1 MYFLNIRHVHYRR
14 CKSQSGNRAKNDLK
28 RTDEKEQV
36 EYSANDI
43 SNILSNVKFEIS
55 TLLIQILIQ
64 HS

>member
-1 MYFLNIRHVHYRR
+1 MYFLVSYVIVVGI
-14 CKSQSGNRAKNDLK
+14 SLK
-28 RTDEKEQV
+28 AEIELKMTLRVQMKKERV